1 MNRGCSES
9 SFGPDRLATQ
19 EEVRCATSCSSP
31 DVPESAVHHE
41 DFSEVLSEVSAR
53 APDLREEI
61 EWLTIARET
70 RDCIS
75 N

>member
-1 MNRGCSES
+1 MES

-19 EEVRCATSCSSP
+19 EEVRSAMSSSSP
-31 DVPESAVHHE
+31 DVLEPAGVRV
-41 DFSEVLSEVSAR
+41 DFSEIISDVSTH

-70 RDCIS
+70 RDCIG